1 MNIDDAK
8 AIPMTEILSR
18 LDIHPKRI
26 SGTKALYS
34 SPLRHEQTPSFW
46 VYLDSNSWYDYGEAI
61 GGDLVNFVCEYLRV
75 CRQDHNVADALR
87 WINNMGVGPYRIAA
101 FPDERKEYAHDPA
114 LILKSQKPVQHLG
127 LISYLNKRGI
137 ALEAARR
144 SLREMHVLNKTTGKR
159 FFALGFANE
168 EGGFELRN
176 PFFKGCLRPKAISFI
191 RGTDPDKKSIHLFE
205 GCMDYLSAVSQTKA
219 QALSGDAIVLNSVA
233 CLKQALPYIHNYGY
247 RLAYTWMDNDRAG
260 EQATA
265 LLSEFFK
272 TQEGLMHQPMNA
284 LYAPYKDVNEWHMH
298 RLNLSL

>member
-26 SGTKALYS
+26 TGTKALYS
-34 SPLRHEQTPSFW
+34 SPLRDERTPSFW
-46 VYLDSNSWYDYGEAI
+46 VYLETNSWYDYGEAI
-61 GGDLVNFVCEYLRV
+61 GGDLVRFVCEYLRA
-75 CRQDHNVADALR
+75 CNQDHTVADALR
-87 WINNMGVGPYRIAA
+87 WINNMGVGPYRIATI
-101 FPDERKEYAHDPA
+101 PEEVRQHDPS
-114 LILKSQKPVQHLG
+114 LILRSKKPIQHLG
-127 LISYLNKRGI
+127 LISYLKKRGI
-137 ALEAARR
+137 PLEVARR
-144 SLREMHVLNKTTGKR
+144 SLKEIHVQNKNTQKR
-159 FFALGFANE
+159 FFALGFENE

-176 PFFKGCLRPKAISFI
+176 PFFKGCIRPKAIGFI
-191 RGTDPDKKSIHLFE
+191 RGTNPDKKAVHLFE
-205 GCMDYLSAVSQTKA
+205 GFMDYLSAVSQSN
-219 QALSGDAIVLNSVA
+219 LSGLLGDAIILNSVA

-272 TQEGLMHQPMNA
+272 TQEGLIHKPMNA
-284 LYAPYKDVNEWHMH
+284 LYAPHKDVNAWHMH